1 MIKEGLKVL
10 SLLGRH
16 VLQSVRVSF
25 IIRIDEGPRSTQ
37 GEAREY
43 GHTTDNRE

>member
-25 IIRIDEGPRSTQ
+25 IITMEGRRSTQ